1 MKACSHKGS
10 KWQKFSK
17 WRVNQDQTY
26 NRFNVY
32 CLLTKW
38 STLGC
43 FWRLQLVYSLS
54 GFHVRFYDKIHIR
67 LKMIFNVFFAVSAIF
82 FYVHYHFSASF
93 ALDLSRCF
101 GNCWR
106 EIVRQSINQEIFLTS
121 IGHAGNLP
129 YPNKTNKLRKIEYIV
144 VKAKTNNL
152 TWWFDW
158 KLQCLFIY

>member
-1 MKACSHKGS
+1 MKACSHKGC

-32 CLLTKW
+32 CLLTKR

-43 FWRLQLVYSLS
+43 FWRLQLVSSLS

-67 LKMIFNVFFAVSAIF
+67 LKMIFQRFLCSFCHIF
-82 FYVHYHFSASF
+82 LSSLSFSASF
-93 ALDLSRCF
+93 ASDLSRCF

-106 EIVRQSINQEIFLTS
+106 EIVHQSINKEISLTS
-121 IGHAGNLP
+121 TSHAGNLP

-158 KLQCLFIY
+158 KLQY

>member
-1 MKACSHKGS
+1 M
-10 KWQKFSK
+10 
-17 WRVNQDQTY
+17 NQDQTY

-32 CLLTKW
+32 CLLTKR

-43 FWRLQLVYSLS
+43 FWRLQLVSSLS

-67 LKMIFNVFFAVSAIF
+67 LKMILQRFLCSFCHIF
-82 FYVHYHFSASF
+82 LSSLSFSASF
-93 ALDLSRCF
+93 VSNLSRCF

-106 EIVRQSINQEIFLTS
+106 EIVHQSINKEISLTS
-121 IGHAGNLP
+121 TSHAGNLP

-158 KLQCLFIY
+158 KLQCLVIY